1 MTTTLPAPGDPNAAY
16 FFDLQGLL
24 YPFWSTQAPWAA
36 RKFIEFVRVIMRE
49 RKPAFAAFAA
59 DLPFPTFRHDLALKH
74 FGADRLFKGDRKQ
87 LDPAKKAQLLEQLR
101 IAEELLADVFGISTF
116 KHRGAEADDI
126 VATFVDCAR
135 AQGMKVVFVA
145 HDRDLMQ
152 LVDEPN
158 VVMWDGRERITG
170 RAGVMKSLGVNPEQ
184 VVDYFAIAGGKNNIP
199 GVYGLG
205 EKAAVEILRA
215 YGTLEKAIAAAEKS
229 AFSVPTL
236 NQGMHKKFA
245 AGLKDARASA
255 ELARL
260 DRKLPLAFDD
270 VEALRIPSFA
280 DWD

>member
-116 KHRGAEADDI
+116 KHRGAEAD
-126 VATFVDCAR
+126 
-135 AQGMKVVFVA
+135 
-145 HDRDLMQ
+145 
-152 LVDEPN
+152 EPN

-255 ELARL
+255 ELARR